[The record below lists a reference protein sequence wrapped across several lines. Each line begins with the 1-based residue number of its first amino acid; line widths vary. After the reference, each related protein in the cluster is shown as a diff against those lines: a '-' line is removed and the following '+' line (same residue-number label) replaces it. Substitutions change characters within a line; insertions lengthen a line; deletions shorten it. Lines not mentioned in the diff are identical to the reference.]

1 MAQGG
6 GLLKLSEKSNWE
18 DGKQGTK
25 KDTWKRR
32 GMKGR
37 RMEGRKEGGR
47 DGGGKK
53 KGSHA

>member
-6 GLLKLSEKSNWE
+6 GLLKLSEKPNWE

-32 GMKGR
+32 GMKVR

>member
-32 GMKGR
+32 GMKLR
-37 RMEGRKEGGR
+37 RMEGRKEEGR